1 MFLKMK
7 HLQRGNVV
15 QLQDTSPIRLFPNT
29 PHKTVSD
36 KYSGFPLPG
45 NFFAYL
51 AKNGSAMKRFIFL
64 CSLFIVFLVKAQDS
78 ASIPTLHHG
87 TEFIIKV
94 VTAEDGLYSNSIV
107 HEKKIGSK
115 ILISTSAPFLK
126 RQIPDD
132 EVRGQFGTIKSE
144 KGTRTL
150 LRIKSGIPEPLTFI
164 IAVLH
169 DETNYD
175 VLDLDLYPNVLRN
188 DFWSGRF
195 EKILV
200 GDLYKK
206 QDQPQFEIM
215 RDSTCIKNL
224 GLDPEKA
231 DALIRKQ
238 LRLIRNTFD
247 ADEDLL
253 LSGMEEL
260 EQQFASRRIERSYN
274 RSIGTDLYPNPRA
287 YMLDPH
293 PKEYLR
299 TGCPY
304 LSNNIIYFTEQGTDR
319 IRVIYWEWE
328 EFSETGLWSENGID
342 EALFHEKF
350 EALQTAI
357 TDTMGQP
364 ESVEMG
370 SEAPTAKRFQ
380 NKIIWHIENGTNI
393 RLSLFGNV
401 DNNFRKLSLCIY
413 RD

>member
-1 MFLKMK
+1 
-7 HLQRGNVV
+7 
-15 QLQDTSPIRLFPNT
+15 
-29 PHKTVSD
+29 
-36 KYSGFPLPG
+36 
-45 NFFAYL
+45 
-51 AKNGSAMKRFIFL
+51 MKRFIFL
-64 CSLFIVFLVKAQDS
+64 CSLFTVFLVKAQDS

-164 IAVLH
+164 IAVPH

-206 QDQPQFEIM
+206 QGQPQFEIM

-260 EQQFASRRIERSYN
+260 EQRSPPAVSSGATIKASAPICI
-274 RSIGTDLYPNPRA
+274 SIPG
-287 YMLDPH
+287 H
-293 PKEYLR
+293 
-299 TGCPY
+299 
-304 LSNNIIYFTEQGTDR
+304 
-319 IRVIYWEWE
+319 
-328 EFSETGLWSENGID
+328 
-342 EALFHEKF
+342 
-350 EALQTAI
+350 
-357 TDTMGQP
+357 
-364 ESVEMG
+364 
-370 SEAPTAKRFQ
+370 
-380 NKIIWHIENGTNI
+380 I
-393 RLSLFGNV
+393 RLIHIRKSISGQNV
-401 DNNFRKLSLCIY
+401 PISRITSFILRSKVPTGFA
-413 RD
+413 

>member
-64 CSLFIVFLVKAQDS
+64 CSLFTVFLVKAQDS

-115 ILISTSAPFLK
+115 VLISTSAPFLK

-299 TGCPY
+299 TECPY

>member
-1 MFLKMK
+1 MQFSWRTASYIRYHYPSLKAV
-7 HLQRGNVV
+7 RGNTDVFEDETSLHGNAV
-15 QLQDTSPIRLFPNT
+15 QLQNTSPIRPFLNT
-29 PHKTVSD
+29 PHKTVSG

-64 CSLFIVFLVKAQDS
+64 CSLFTVFLVKAQDS

-94 VTAEDGLYSNSIV
+94 VAAEGGLYSYSIV
-107 HEKKIGSK
+107 HEKEIGSK
-115 ILISTSAPFLK
+115 VLISTSDPFLK
-126 RQIPDD
+126 GQIPND
-132 EVRGQFGTIKSE
+132 EIRGQFGTIESE

-150 LRIKSGIPEPLTFI
+150 LRIKSGIPEPLTFV
-164 IAVLH
+164 IALLQ
-169 DETNYD
+169 DEINYD
-175 VLDLDLYPNVLRN
+175 VLDLDLYPNVLQN

-195 EKILV
+195 EKILI
-200 GDLYKK
+200 GDLRKK
-206 QDQPQFEIM
+206 QVQLQFEIM

-224 GLDPEKA
+224 GLDPGKA
-231 DALIRKQ
+231 DTLIRKQ
-238 LRLIRNTFD
+238 LRLIRKTFD

-260 EQQFASRRIERSYN
+260 GQQFASRRIERSYN
-274 RSIGTDLYPNPRA
+274 QGIGTDLYLNPQA
-287 YMLDPH
+287 YTLDPH

-299 TGCPY
+299 TECPY

-328 EFSETGLWSENGID
+328 EFSEMGLWS
-342 EALFHEKF
+342 
-350 EALQTAI
+350 
-357 TDTMGQP
+357 
-364 ESVEMG
+364 
-370 SEAPTAKRFQ
+370 
-380 NKIIWHIENGTNI
+380 ENGTNI

-401 DNNFRKLSLCIY
+401 DSNFRDLSLCIY

>member
-1 MFLKMK
+1 
-7 HLQRGNVV
+7 
-15 QLQDTSPIRLFPNT
+15 
-29 PHKTVSD
+29 
-36 KYSGFPLPG
+36 
-45 NFFAYL
+45 
-51 AKNGSAMKRFIFL
+51 MKRFIFL
-64 CSLFIVFLVKAQDS
+64 CSLFTVFLVKAQDS

-94 VTAEDGLYSNSIV
+94 VAAEGGLYSYSIV
-107 HEKKIGSK
+107 HEKEIGSK
-115 ILISTSAPFLK
+115 VLISTSDPFLK
-126 RQIPDD
+126 GQIPDD

-150 LRIKSGIPEPLTFI
+150 LRIKSGIPEPLTFV
-164 IAVLH
+164 IALLQ
-169 DETNYD
+169 DEINYD

-224 GLDPEKA
+224 GLDPGKA
-231 DALIRKQ
+231 DTLIRKQ
-238 LRLIRNTFD
+238 LRLIRKTFD

-260 EQQFASRRIERSYN
+260 GQQFASRRIERSYN
-274 RSIGTDLYPNPRA
+274 RSISTDLYPNPRA

-299 TGCPY
+299 TECPY

-319 IRVIYWEWE
+319 IRVIYWDWE

-370 SEAPTAKRFQ
+370 SESPTAKRFQ

>member
-1 MFLKMK
+1 
-7 HLQRGNVV
+7 
-15 QLQDTSPIRLFPNT
+15 
-29 PHKTVSD
+29 
-36 KYSGFPLPG
+36 
-45 NFFAYL
+45 
-51 AKNGSAMKRFIFL
+51 MKRFIFL
-64 CSLFIVFLVKAQDS
+64 CSLFTVFLVKAQDS

-94 VTAEDGLYSNSIV
+94 VTAEDGLYSNSIM

-115 ILISTSAPFLK
+115 VLISTSVPFLK

-299 TGCPY
+299 TECPY